1 MGSDWRTL
9 FATSTKVELWAGDL
23 RVWGRQD
30 TCETLWN
37 RVALTRARWWF
48 WKMPPFFWCFNTDGS
63 TWMIPEINEL
73 PCIDDF
79 DNLSVVKICQNY
91 IPIYANIQHKRDLV
105 RNAFL
110 LMSIWGSNVK
120 YIGDYH
126 NLWAGKIIVDPV
138 FDGMTFR
145 VLNTVKLG
153 FNCDVYLIHNRQLG
167 KYNKVNS
174 MVSQPVD
181 LHA

>member
-1 MGSDWRTL
+1 MKHCETGWL
-9 FATSTKVELWAGDL
+9 LHELAGDF
-23 RVWGRQD
+23 GR
-30 TCETLWN
+30 C
-37 RVALTRARWWF
+37 R
-48 WKMPPFFWCFNTDGS
+48 PFFWCFNTDGS

-79 DNLSVVKICQNY
+79 DNLSIVKICQNY

-105 RNAFL
+105 RTIQNAFL
-110 LMSIWGSNVK
+110 LMSIWCSNVK

-153 FNCDVYLIHNRQLG
+153 FNCDLYLIHNRQLG